1 MSKIII
7 NNDYVEIISND
18 FKLKNNIAFFDLD
31 FTLIRPKNGKKFPS
45 DQETDWEFMYQNI
58 KQILDNYIKNDYC
71 ILIISNQKKL
81 GDKDLN
87 GWVKKIESIIKLLK
101 IPIKVYASI
110 EDNIYRKPNLGFFN
124 FVKSKINL
132 DKSFFCGDA
141 LGRDGDYSDTDLK
154 FALNAGLKI
163 FSPENIFLNDNTP
176 VCNIIDYAKYF
187 DFNIKNKLPNKIKYD
202 HDKDVIIMVGYPG
215 SGKSTFVN
223 KYLLK
228 EDYHVL
234 SLDSLKTKSKLLKE
248 YENLLKLNKKIVID
262 NTSPTK
268 ESRKILIDLARIYN
282 YNIRCLHMKTTEN
295 HALHNNMYRYLYK
308 NSNKVPIVVY
318 RTYSKNFEKPT
329 ISEGFYE
336 VSEINPSIPNKKLE
350 PEYFNYLY

>member
-7 NNDYVEIISND
+7 NDNYVEIISND
-18 FKLKNNIAFFDLD
+18 FKLKNNIAIFDLD
-31 FTLIRPKNGKKFPS
+31 FTLIRPKNGKKFPN

-58 KQILDNYIKNDYC
+58 KQILDDYIKNDYC

-87 GWVKKIESIIKLLK
+87 GWIKKIESIIKILK
-101 IPIKVYASI
+101 IPIKIYASI

-124 FVKSKINL
+124 LVKSKINL

-141 LGRDGDYSDTDLK
+141 LGRDNDYSDTDLK
-154 FALNAGLKI
+154 FALNCGLKI

-187 DFNIKNKLPNKIKYD
+187 DFTIKKEVNKIKYK

-215 SGKSTFVN
+215 SGKSSFVN

-228 EDYHVL
+228 KDYNIL
-234 SLDSLKTKSKLLKE
+234 SLDLLKTKTKLLKE
-248 YENLLKLNKKIVID
+248 YEDLLKLDKKIVID

-268 ESRKILIDLARIYN
+268 ESRKIFIDLAKKYN
-282 YNIRCLHMKTTEN
+282 YNIRCLLMKTTEN
-295 HALHNNMYRYLYK
+295 HALHNNMYRYLYQ

-318 RTYSKNFEKPT
+318 RTYTKNFIKPT

-336 VSEINPSIPNKKLE
+336 VNEIYSNIPNKNLE